1 MEDVVYLFVK
11 FYKMFLQSQLAE
23 IIDSQKSNFLTKKS
37 GQERELLKDLKLYEK
52 FALIITG
59 IRRSGKSTLLL
70 QLLKENAQSSLYL
83 NFEDI
88 RLSGFEIQD
97 FQRLNDEINERK
109 PEVLFFDEIQ
119 LVENWEMFVRQK
131 VDEGSKIVI
140 TGSNATLLSRE
151 LGTKLTGRHLDYELF
166 PFSFSEF
173 VQFMNFEKNEN
184 ATKEFMKKGGFPE
197 FLNTNNGKL
206 LNTLV
211 EDILYKDIAI
221 RYGFRDVNTL
231 KRIAVY
237 LISNIGKQFSAN
249 KLKDVFE
256 IKSATTM
263 LEIFSHL
270 ENTYL
275 VQFLPKFSYSLKTQV
290 RNPKKVYVVDL
301 GLFTHASIVFTDE
314 LGRRLENMVYL
325 HLRRKFPE
333 VYYFNEKK
341 ECDFIAIKQGKPA
354 EIVQVCYDLNQDNLQ
369 REIAGLLDALNY
381 FDEEK
386 GKIITFNQKD
396 RFEKDGKI
404 IEVLPFH
411 EFAGIAF
418 DCSKF

>member
-1 MEDVVYLFVK
+1 MEDIVYLFRI

-23 IIDSQKSNFLTKKS
+23 IIDSQKSNFLTKKT
-37 GQERELLKDLKLYEK
+37 GQERELLKELKLYEK

-88 RLSGFEIQD
+88 RLSGFALQD
-97 FQRLNDEINERK
+97 FQRLNDEIIERK
-109 PEVLFFDEIQ
+109 PDVLFFDEIQ
-119 LVENWEMFVRQK
+119 LIENWEMFVRQK

-173 VQFMNFEKNEN
+173 IQFTNLEANEN
-184 ATKEFMKKGGFPE
+184 ATKEFMEKGGFPE

-231 KRIAVY
+231 KKIAVY

-275 VQFLPKFSYSLKTQV
+275 LQFLPKFSYSLKTQI

-325 HLRRKFPE
+325 HLRRKYTE
-333 VYYFNEKK
+333 LYYFNEKK
-341 ECDFIAIKQGKPA
+341 ECDFITINQGKPA
-354 EIVQVCYDLNQDNLQ
+354 EIIQVCYDLNQDNLQ
-369 REIAGLLDALNY
+369 REIAGLMDALNY
-381 FDEEK
+381 FEEEK

-411 EFAGIAF
+411 EFAG
-418 DCSKF
+418 